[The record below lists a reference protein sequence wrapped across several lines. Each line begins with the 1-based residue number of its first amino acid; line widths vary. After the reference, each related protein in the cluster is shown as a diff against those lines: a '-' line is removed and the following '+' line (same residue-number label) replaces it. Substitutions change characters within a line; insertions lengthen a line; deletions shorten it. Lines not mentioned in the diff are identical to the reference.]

1 MSQSYR
7 YGASV
12 LERNSK
18 DFYSAAARYE
28 LSIVLPCL
36 DEAETLAAV
45 IDRANRFLRA
55 YEVSGEVIVADNGS
69 TDGSLEIARLAGA
82 RIVQVEARGY
92 GSALI
97 GGIRAARGI
106 FVAMGDADESYDFMS
121 LLPFLTKLRQG
132 SDLVMGNRFLG
143 GIGHGAMPRLHR
155 YLGNPVLSF
164 IGRLFYDAPIGDFHC
179 GLRAFRRDR
188 ILALNLCSSGMEF
201 ASEMVVKARLTKLQI
216 SEVPTSL
223 TKDGRSRPPHLRSWS
238 DGWRH
243 LKFLLL
249 FSPRWLFVYPGLALA
264 ICATLAFAYL
274 MPGYQFLGGA
284 RLGVHSLLFA
294 AFGMLVGAQLASFGL
309 IASLFGVRERFWLSS
324 GRLDTLQRWL
334 SVDRGCVVGGVMIT
348 LSVVGTA
355 LCVWQWMQTGYGDL
369 DVERQMRLVIPTMLL
384 GVLGVQLTFT
394 SFLIGL
400 IGHLPRPT
408 C

>member
-1 MSQSYR
+1 MIQSFS
-7 YGASV
+7 GNASV
-12 LERNSK
+12 LEQGPS
-18 DFYSAAARYE
+18 DFSGVAARCE

-45 IDRANRFLRA
+45 IDRANRFLSA
-55 YEVSGEVIVADNGS
+55 YNVSGEVIVADNGS

-82 RIVQVEARGY
+82 RIIQIEARGY

-97 GGIRAARGI
+97 GGIRAARGT

-121 LLPFLTKLRQG
+121 LLPFLIKLRQG

-143 GIGHGAMPRLHR
+143 GIGRGAMPRLHR
-155 YLGNPVLSF
+155 YLGNPALSF

-179 GLRAFRRDR
+179 GLRAFRRDS
-188 ILALNLCSSGMEF
+188 ILALDLCSPGMEF
-201 ASEMVVKARLTKLQI
+201 ASEMVVKARLTKLHM

-264 ICATLAFAYL
+264 ICAMLAFVFL

-294 AFGMLVGAQLASFGL
+294 AFGMVVGAQLASFGL

-324 GRLDTLQRWL
+324 GRLDTLERWL
-334 SVDRGCVVGGVMIT
+334 SVDRGCVVGGLMIVFSI
-348 LSVVGTA
+348 LGTA
-355 LCVWQWMQTGYGDL
+355 LSVWRWIQTGYGDL
-369 DVERQMRLVIPTMLL
+369 DVERQMRLVIPTILL

-400 IGHLPRPT
+400 IGHLPRST
-408 C
+408 R